1 MTTTKHD
8 AFKSPLTHANH
19 KVKGV
24 SLPIFALIEPRKG
37 KSPMLNEQTI
47 QTLNAL
53 RLFGMAR
60 SFADKVVHPTS
71 ADLSHQEFFG
81 LIVQDEKTY
90 RDNLRLKR
98 LLLNAK
104 LSQPACLEDIDY
116 KHPRGL
122 NKQTILEL
130 SSADWITRHHSVL
143 LTGSTGVGKSY
154 IACALGNFAARQG
167 HTVLYLRAPRLFEML
182 LAAKADGSHLKMLT
196 RLAKIQLLILDDLF
210 LTPLDASQRNDLL
223 EIIEDRYQKTPTV
236 ITSQCPIKDW
246 HTIIGEPTIA
256 DGILDRLL
264 HHAYKIELKG
274 DSIRK
279 TKK

>member
-1 MTTTKHD
+1 
-8 AFKSPLTHANH
+8 
-19 KVKGV
+19 
-24 SLPIFALIEPRKG
+24 
-37 KSPMLNEQTI
+37 MLNQQTLS
-47 QTLNAL
+47 TLNAL
-53 RLFGMAR
+53 KLFGMAK
-60 SFADKVVHPTS
+60 SFSDKLSHSNS

-98 LLLNAK
+98 LLANAK
-104 LSQPACLEDIDY
+104 LKQSASLEDLDY

-130 SSADWITRHHSVL
+130 SSQQWMAHHQNVL
-143 LTGSTGVGKSY
+143 LTGPSGVGKSY

-167 HTVLYLRAPRLFEML
+167 HTVLYLRAPRLFETL
-182 LAAKADGSHLKMLT
+182 LQSKADGSHLKTLT
-196 RLAKIQLLILDDLF
+196 RLAKVELLILDDLF
-210 LTPLDASQRNDLL
+210 LTPLSDPERKDLL
-223 EIIEDRYQKTPTV
+223 EIIEDRHQKAPTV
-236 ITSQCPIKDW
+236 ITSQCPTKEW
-246 HTIIGEPTIA
+246 HHIISEPTIA
-256 DGILDRLL
+256 DAILDRLL